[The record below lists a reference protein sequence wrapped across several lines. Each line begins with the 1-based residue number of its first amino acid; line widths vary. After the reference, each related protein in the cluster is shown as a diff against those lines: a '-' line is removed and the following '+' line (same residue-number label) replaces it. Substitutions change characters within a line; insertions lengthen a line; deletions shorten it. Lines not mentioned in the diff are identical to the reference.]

1 MTAEETATATPP
13 LRVISGTASAQE
25 IAALVAVLAAAS
37 GDGLRR
43 LPPRA
48 RATVSRMSL
57 VATTADSGTAPALRA
72 FPRTIRL

>member
-37 GDGLRR
+37 GDGDTESAAVA
-43 LPPRA
+43 PSSWSSPA
-48 RATVSRMSL
+48 RAMRAELTPGPG
-57 VATTADSGTAPALRA
+57 AWTASAWPS
-72 FPRTIRL
+72 